1 MVTSVRMGRTVRLNT
16 LRSMP
21 RYPGASRRRMKRGGN
36 TMLALRSVAT
46 GQGGRVVI
54 RMSRPTKS
62 LRLNASVMINRY
74 CVQILIPC
82 RDIDVK
88 LGPALA
94 LNLDEPVT
102 TETAID
108 ARGQLRTFHGGN
120 RGSNPRGDCA
130 RLSLGKGSP
139 MS

>member
-1 MVTSVRMGRTVRLNT
+1 
-16 LRSMP
+16 
-21 RYPGASRRRMKRGGN
+21 
-36 TMLALRSVAT
+36 
-46 GQGGRVVI
+46 
-54 RMSRPTKS
+54 MSRPTKS

-102 TETAID
+102 TETAMD

-120 RGSNPRGDCA
+120 RGSNPRGDAKPAVNSQVRTRSHTDLVPNWCQRSVA
-130 RLSLGKGSP
+130 TLVRDPPAGEL
-139 MS
+139 